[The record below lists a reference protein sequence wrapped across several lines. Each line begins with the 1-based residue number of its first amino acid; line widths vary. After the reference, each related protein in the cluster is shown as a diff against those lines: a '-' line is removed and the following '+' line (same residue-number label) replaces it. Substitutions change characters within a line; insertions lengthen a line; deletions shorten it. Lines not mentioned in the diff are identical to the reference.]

1 MTDFLRLISTLREHM
16 QAELTRTDALRP
28 LIWPIAGLLIAITG
42 ALTAHAPE
50 WLLVVLVSAVGIA
63 LVVYVGAFIYFAAKD
78 PDALRSEKYKLHK
91 LAIEH
96 GLYGDSSIGLIDAKQ
111 TSPSDDTMKTVSESK
126 HD

>member
-1 MTDFLRLISTLREHM
+1 M

-42 ALTAHAPE
+42 ALTAHAPA

-63 LVVYVGAFIYFAAKD
+63 LIVYVGAFIYFAAKD
-78 PDALRSEKYKLHK
+78 PDALRSEKYKLQK

-96 GLYGDSSIGLIDAKQ
+96 GLYGDSAIGLIDAKQ
-111 TSPSDDTMKTVSESK
+111 TAASDDTMKTVSESK